1 MIFTIV
7 AVDEN
12 WGIGKDNQLLCR
24 IPNDLK
30 RFKNLTEGNIVI
42 MGRGTFES
50 LGRKTLP
57 NRTNII
63 ITHNTQE
70 FGNPNTHNEIFM
82 GMDEAKKYIATY
94 CGDKN
99 IFIIGGESIYKQLL
113 PLCSAAFVTKIHKSF
128 SADRFFP
135 NLDADVRWKCI
146 SDSAEV
152 NNYGDLWYS
161 YHTYEYVV

>member
-1 MIFTIV
+1 MIAAIV

-12 WGIGKDNQLLCR
+12 WGIGKDNQLLCH
-24 IPNDLK
+24 IPDDLK
-30 RFKNLTEGNIVI
+30 RFKNLTERNIVI

-63 ITHNTQE
+63 ITHNTWK
-70 FGNPNTHNEIFM
+70 FGSPDMHNEILM
-82 GMDEAKKYIATY
+82 GMDEAKKYIANY

-113 PLCSAAFVTKIHKSF
+113 PMCSAVFVTKIHKSF

-135 NLDADVRWKCI
+135 NLDTDCGWECD
-146 SDSAEV
+146 SDSSKLFDY
-152 NNYGDLWYS
+152 NGLSYS
-161 YHTYEYVV
+161 YHIYEHI

>member
-1 MIFTIV
+1 MIVAIV

-12 WGIGKDNQLLCR
+12 WGIGKDNQLLCH
-24 IPNDLK
+24 IPDDLK
-30 RFKNLTEGNIVI
+30 RFKNLTEDNIVI

-63 ITHNTQE
+63 ITHNTWK
-70 FGNPNTHNEIFM
+70 FGSPDAHNEILM
-82 GMDEAKKYIATY
+82 DMDEVKKYIATY

-113 PLCSAAFVTKIHKSF
+113 PMCSTAFVTKIHKSF

-135 NLDADVRWKCI
+135 NLDATCNWKC
-146 SDSAEV
+146 DSESSKLFDY
-152 NNYGDLWYS
+152 NGLLYS
-161 YHTYEYVV
+161 YHTYEHI